1 VAQHYYIDESGN
13 AGDLARTNPGLT
25 FGDQPI
31 FSLAAV
37 GIDDDLAFAA
47 AVTQLKI
54 HHRIALSELKASRLQ
69 NRHAFIEDLVD
80 LLIDRRAP
88 VLVEAVE
95 KRFMVAIH
103 IVNHQLLTGGHH
115 VGDPTGE
122 ELARA
127 LAEYIGQA
135 APDAVL
141 GAFIDSCAAPS
152 SASVIHSL
160 TTLRDWAQRFRPK
173 FELSDIA
180 GKLAGLAL
188 HELEPDAG
196 PDHPYSYRR
205 FLPSPDPGP
214 SGKLMWMLPGLSSFT
229 NLYARLNQLHGRQLS
244 GLTLIHDEQRYV
256 EGALR
261 DGKLSMETLRDQ
273 MAKITAKF
281 ADYQIT
287 EAASLRFASSSDVVG
302 LQVADVIA
310 GSLARHMH
318 GVLADPCAPRPL
330 QAVVDKI
337 LGFENG
343 RGLGVNFVA
352 TDRLLAAAGIHTF

>member
-1 VAQHYYIDESGN
+1 MAQHYYIDESGN
-13 AGDLARTNPGLT
+13 AGDLARTDADLR

-37 GIDDDLAFAA
+37 GIDDDPLVAA
-47 AVTQLKI
+47 AVAELKI
-54 HHRIALSELKASRLQ
+54 QHRVALSELKASRLH
-69 NRHAFIEDLVD
+69 NRPAFIEDLVD
-80 LLIDRRAP
+80 LLSTRHAP
-88 VLVEAVE
+88 VLVEVVE

-122 ELARA
+122 ALARA
-127 LAEYIGQA
+127 LAEYLGQA

-141 GAFIDSCAAPS
+141 GAFIDACAAPS
-152 SASVIHSL
+152 SASVIGSL
-160 TTLRDWAQRFRPK
+160 TTLRDWAQAFRPK

-205 FLPSPDPGP
+205 FLPSPDAGP
-214 SGKLMWMLPGLSSFT
+214 SGKLMWMLPALSSFT
-229 NLYARLNQLHGRQLS
+229 NLYARLNRLHGRQLS
-244 GLTLIHDEQRYV
+244 GVTLIHDEQRYV
-256 EGALR
+256 EGAVR

-273 MAKITAKF
+273 MAKITAQF

-287 EAASLRFASSSDVVG
+287 EAATLKFGSSTDAIG
-302 LQVADVIA
+302 LQVADVVA
-310 GSLARHMH
+310 GSIARHMS
-318 GVLADPCAPRPL
+318 GILADPRGPRPL
-330 QAVVDKI
+330 QRVADKI
-337 LGFENG
+337 LGFDNG
-343 RGLGVNFVA
+343 LGQGVNFVA
-352 TDRLLAAAGIHTF
+352 TDRLLAAARIGTY

>member
-1 VAQHYYIDESGN
+1 MAQHYYIDESGN
-13 AGDLARTNPGLT
+13 AGDLARTDPGLT

-37 GIDDDLAFAA
+37 GIDDDPLLAADVA
-47 AVTQLKI
+47 QLKI
-54 HHRIALSELKASRLQ
+54 QHRVALSELKASRLHS
-69 NRHAFIEDLVD
+69 RPAFIEDLVD
-80 LLIDRRAP
+80 LLSAYRAP
-88 VLVEAVE
+88 VLVEVVE

-122 ELARA
+122 ALGRA
-127 LAEYIGQA
+127 LAEYLGQA

-141 GAFIDSCAAPS
+141 GGFIDACAAPS
-152 SASVIHSL
+152 SASVIRSL
-160 TTLRDWAQRFRPK
+160 TTLRDWVRGFRPE

-188 HELEPDAG
+188 DELEPDAG
-196 PDHPYSYRR
+196 PDHPFSYRR
-205 FLPSPDPGP
+205 FLPSPDAGP
-214 SGKLMWMLPGLSSFT
+214 SGKLMWMLPALSSFT

-244 GLTLIHDEQRYV
+244 QVTLIHDEQRYV
-256 EGALR
+256 EGAVR

-273 MAKITAKF
+273 MAKITAQF

-287 EAASLRFASSSDVVG
+287 EAASLRFASSTGAVG

-310 GSLARHMH
+310 GSIARHMN
-318 GVLADPCAPRPL
+318 GVLADPHAPRPL

-337 LGFENG
+337 LGFEDG
-343 RGLGVNFVA
+343 RGQGVNFVA
-352 TDRLLAAAGIHTF
+352 TDRLLATAGIHTF